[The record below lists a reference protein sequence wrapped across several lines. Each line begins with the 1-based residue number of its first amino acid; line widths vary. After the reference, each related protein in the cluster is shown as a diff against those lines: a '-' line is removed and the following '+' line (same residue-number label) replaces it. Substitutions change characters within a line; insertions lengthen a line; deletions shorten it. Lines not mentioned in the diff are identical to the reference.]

1 MEVPSS
7 FIRFIVNGIL
17 PFCSLA
23 PKSWF
28 CLLNLDS
35 NCRDI
40 KQSLETCG
48 DFKSGDSDVHV

>member
-1 MEVPSS
+1 MG
-7 FIRFIVNGIL
+7 NL
-17 PFCSLA
+17 PFCSLM

-40 KQSLETCG
+40 KQSLVTYG
-48 DFKSGDSDVHV
+48 DFECGDSDVHV